1 MKKEITKLVDENNVK
16 FIQLW
21 FTDIIG
27 NLKSVTIPRSQLE
40 DAIKDG
46 QGFDGSSIE
55 GFTRI
60 HESDML
66 AKPDIN
72 TFVILPWSSEN
83 QKEARIFCDIYLPD
97 GSPYEGDPRYILKK
111 NLAEAKKMGFTYY
124 VGPEIEYFYFKNSE
138 DVK

>member
-1 MKKEITKLVDENNVK
+1 MNKEIMKIADENNVK

-27 NLKSVTIPRSQLE
+27 NLKSVTIPRFQLQ

-46 QGFDGSSIE
+46 KGFDGSSIE

-66 AKPDIN
+66 AKPDVN
-72 TFVILPWSSEN
+72 TFAILPWSSEN
-83 QKEARIFCDIYLPD
+83 QKEGRK
-97 GSPYEGDPRYILKK
+97 GYI
-111 NLAEAKKMGFTYY
+111 
-124 VGPEIEYFYFKNSE
+124 
-138 DVK
+138 